1 MTYEAIGAIGALA
14 AILGALFKVIA
25 KLNAQMR
32 EYEKT
37 RTLAIQNDETGK
49 LLLRASIAI
58 LDGLKQKG
66 CNGKVTEMHETL
78 IRYAVDK

>member
-1 MTYEAIGAIGALA
+1 MQAIGAIAALV
-14 AILGALFKVIA
+14 AILGALVRVMA

-32 EYEKT
+32 EFERT
-37 RTLAIQNDETGK
+37 RTLAIKNDETGR

-66 CNGKVTEMHETL
+66 CNGEVTRMHEML
-78 IRYAVDK
+78 IEHAVDK